1 MTPILSSHSSYSAGV
16 SLEPDVS
23 PNVSALDT
31 EEFTHKIEE
40 AIKINLLQEIMLTS
54 PPPIFESDD
63 DE

>member
-23 PNVSALDT
+23 AEVSSLDR
-31 EEFTHKIEE
+31 EAFTHEIEE
-40 AIKINLLQEIMLTS
+40 AIKLNLLQEIMLTS